1 MTERSDSGLYLV
13 MMSIHGL
20 VRGFDMELGRDADT
34 GGQVKYVVELA
45 RALAADA
52 RVSRV
57 DLLTRRIEDP
67 KVDPSYAEPLEPLAE
82 GAYLVR
88 LPFGPRRYLRKET
101 LWPYLGSFIDEALQH
116 FRRIGRVPDLIH
128 GHYADAGL
136 CGAHLSAV
144 LGVPFVQ
151 TGHSL
156 GRVKLARLL
165 AQGMS
170 PLSIESRYHIRQRIE
185 AEEVA
190 LDNAGLVIAST
201 RQEVDEQYA
210 LYDNYVPERMAVIPP
225 GVDLGRFHP
234 PRRWEQPPPI
244 AEAIDR
250 MLADPRKPLVLALS
264 RPDRRKNIG
273 ALVEAFG
280 RTPRL
285 RELANLAIV
294 AGSRDDIRGMD
305 RDAREVMTDLL
316 LDIDR
321 HDLWGHVALPR
332 RHEADEVPAIYRL
345 AARRRGVFV
354 NPALTEPFGLTLL
367 EAAAS
372 GLPVVATNDGGPQ
385 EILGHCRNGEL
396 IDPLDPDDIA
406 AKLLAILEDRTVWR
420 ALSRAGLRG
429 VRQHY
434 SWDAHV
440 RQYLRRIRPLVGTSR
455 RRRLVSTM
463 RNRLPTADRI
473 LISDI
478 DNTLIGDREATRAL
492 LERIREFGGRIAL
505 GVATGRTLEST
516 LKVLREWQVPL
527 PSVLITDVGSE
538 IYYGPGMERDRSWSQ
553 HIDYRWNP
561 EGIREVVAELP
572 GLSLQEPEH
581 QRRHKLSYYLD
592 PDKAPALRAIRRALR
607 KEGLHANLIYSHG
620 MYLDFLPVRA
630 SKGRAV
636 RYVAVKWGI
645 PMDHI
650 LVAGDSGNDEELLTG
665 ETLAVVVGNHS
676 EELADLEGRE
686 GIYFAQGEYAR
697 GILEGFEHWGFLED
711 LEGGKAGASAREESP
726 SPAPG
731 VGAAGTVAA
740 S

>member
-1 MTERSDSGLYLV
+1 MSEAGDSGLYLV

-45 RALAADA
+45 RALAADP
-52 RVSRV
+52 RVGRV
-57 DLLTRRIEDP
+57 DLLTRKIEDP
-67 KVDPSYAEPLEPLAE
+67 KVDASYAEPLEPLSDRAFI
-82 GAYLVR
+82 VR
-88 LPFGPRRYLRKET
+88 LPFGPKRYLRKET
-101 LWPYLGSFIDEALQH
+101 LWPYLGSFVDEALQH

-128 GHYADAGL
+128 GHYADAGW

-170 PLSIESRYHIRQRIE
+170 PARIESRYHIRQRIE

-190 LDNAGLVIAST
+190 LDNASLVIAST

-225 GVDLGRFHP
+225 GVDIERFHP
-234 PRRWEQPPPI
+234 PRRWETPPPI
-244 AEAIDR
+244 AAAIDR

-264 RPDRRKNIG
+264 RADRRKNIG

-280 RTPRL
+280 RSGTL

-294 AGSRDDIRGMD
+294 AGSRDDIRELD
-305 RDAREVMTDLL
+305 REPREVLTDLL

-321 HDLWGHVALPR
+321 HDLWGVVALPK

-367 EAAAS
+367 EAAAT

-385 EILGHCRNGEL
+385 EIVGKCRNGAL
-396 IDPLDPDDIA
+396 VDPLDPDDIA
-406 AKLLAILEDRTVWR
+406 ARLVEILEDRTRWR
-420 ALSRAGLRG
+420 ALSRAGLSG
-429 VRQHY
+429 VRQHF
-434 SWDAHV
+434 SWAAHA
-440 RQYLRRIRPLVGTSR
+440 RQYLKRIRPLVGTSR

-473 LISDI
+473 LVSDI
-478 DNTLIGDREATRAL
+478 DNTLIGDREATRTLVRRLAEL
-492 LERIREFGGRIAL
+492 GGRVAL
-505 GVATGRTLEST
+505 GVATGRNLEST
-516 LKVLREWQVPL
+516 LKVLREWQVPM

-538 IYYGPGMERDRSWSQ
+538 IYYGPGVRRDMGWSQ
-553 HIDYRWNP
+553 HIDYRWDP
-561 EGIREVVAELP
+561 EGIRAVASATP

-581 QRRHKLSYYLD
+581 QREHKISYYVD
-592 PDKAPALRAIRRALR
+592 PDKAPPIRTIRRALR
-607 KEGLHANLIYSHG
+607 KEGLHANVIFSHG

-676 EELADLEGRE
+676 EELEPLRGQD
-686 GIYFAQGEYAR
+686 GIYFAKGEYAW
-697 GILEGFEHWGFLED
+697 GILEGFEHWGFLDD
-711 LEGGKAGASAREESP
+711 LGQPAGGRTAPAEAPADDDDAAAAGAGS
-726 SPAPG
+726 G
-731 VGAAGTVAA
+731 
-740 S
+740 